1 MRSTQRTLALTLLAG
16 TALSAWAGPFLPNTP
31 AVTREFTVF
40 VGNRRVDANARENT
54 YFAGALRSE
63 AWTREPTY
71 FAGGLRSDAWGR
83 EASVEV
89 GPQFCL
95 ADLAEPTGVLDL
107 SDITA
112 FVQAFSSEGIAAD
125 MAEPGG
131 VFDLAD
137 ITAFVSAFVAGCP

>member
-1 MRSTQRTLALTLLAG
+1 MRSTHKALALTLLAAA
-16 TALSAWAGPFLPNTP
+16 TLPAWAGPFLPDTP

-40 VGNRRVDANARENT
+40 VGNRRVDTNARENT

-95 ADLAEPTGVLDL
+95 ADLADPPGILDL
-107 SDITA
+107 ADITA
-112 FVQAFSSEGIAAD
+112 FVDGFTMQGYIAD
-125 MAEPGG
+125 LAEPGG
-131 VFDLAD
+131 LFDLAD
-137 ITAFVSAFVAGCP
+137 IVAFVSAFVAGCP